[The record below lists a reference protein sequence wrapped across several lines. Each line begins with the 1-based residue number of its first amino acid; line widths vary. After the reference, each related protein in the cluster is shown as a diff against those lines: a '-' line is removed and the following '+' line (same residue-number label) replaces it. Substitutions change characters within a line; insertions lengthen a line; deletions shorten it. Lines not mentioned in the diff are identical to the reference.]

1 MLSSPDVLLGRM
13 SAHRAAVLARLGAST
28 VASTS
33 AVSGTRAVKGLSATY
48 SGMGA
53 VSVTMGSWPPLLL
66 VDPAAGDG
74 NYTQHLPDGMGRTPA
89 LALVETFGWH
99 ALLGEPDSYTFSW
112 LSRHFEA
119 HVAAGRA
126 TLTPH
131 GITPLPSAVVAPLYT
146 LDA

>member
-53 VSVTMGSWPPLLL
+53 VSVTMGAWPPLLL
-66 VDPAAGDG
+66 VDPAA
-74 NYTQHLPDGMGRTPA
+74 T
-89 LALVETFGWH
+89 
-99 ALLGEPDSYTFSW
+99 
-112 LSRHFEA
+112 
-119 HVAAGRA
+119 
-126 TLTPH
+126 
-131 GITPLPSAVVAPLYT
+131 GIAPL
-146 LDA
+146 LHVLLLRRDARTERLWDQARWDKLRLSELL